1 MINGIMKLFYTEV
14 VKNKMSKLPNGQY
27 EVNDQFKKVQGIS
40 IKIDKVLFLVFKI
53 LIALVVLFVASKINI
68 YFGIGMCLV
77 EISYL
82 FYKKSLKTK
91 VEFEIENKYREVLQK
106 YFNYDDIHFTFIGL
120 NSFDTVFADIY
131 IDYKDKLIF
140 NIDLHYDYLMYISK
154 FNRVNE
160 NLIKLVREDWESKY
174 GIL

>member
-1 MINGIMKLFYTEV
+1 MEKLLSNLKITNDNENLISLTLFGSYNTKYWFEGKSDIDILALIK
-14 VKNKMSKLPNGQY
+14 KNDFN
-27 EVNDQFKKVQGIS
+27 
-40 IKIDKVLFLVFKI
+40 
-53 LIALVVLFVASKINI
+53 
-68 YFGIGMCLV
+68 
-77 EISYL
+77 
-82 FYKKSLKTK
+82 
-91 VEFEIENKYREVLQK
+91 VEFEIENKYREELQK

>member
-1 MINGIMKLFYTEV
+1 MEKLLSNLKITNDNENLISLTLFGSYNTKYWFEGKSDIDILALIK
-14 VKNKMSKLPNGQY
+14 KNDFN
-27 EVNDQFKKVQGIS
+27 
-40 IKIDKVLFLVFKI
+40 
-53 LIALVVLFVASKINI
+53 
-68 YFGIGMCLV
+68 
-77 EISYL
+77 
-82 FYKKSLKTK
+82 

-120 NSFDTVFADIY
+120 NSFDTVFADIH

>member
-1 MINGIMKLFYTEV
+1 MEKLLSNLKITNDNENLISLTLFGSYNTKYWFEGKSDIDILALIK
-14 VKNKMSKLPNGQY
+14 KNDFN
-27 EVNDQFKKVQGIS
+27 
-40 IKIDKVLFLVFKI
+40 
-53 LIALVVLFVASKINI
+53 
-68 YFGIGMCLV
+68 
-77 EISYL
+77 
-82 FYKKSLKTK
+82 

-106 YFNYDDIHFTFIGL
+106 YFNYDGIHFTFIGL

>member
-1 MINGIMKLFYTEV
+1 MEKLLSNLKITNDNENLISLTLFGSYNTKYWFEGKSDIDILALIK
-14 VKNKMSKLPNGQY
+14 KNDFN
-27 EVNDQFKKVQGIS
+27 
-40 IKIDKVLFLVFKI
+40 
-53 LIALVVLFVASKINI
+53 
-68 YFGIGMCLV
+68 
-77 EISYL
+77 
-82 FYKKSLKTK
+82 

-154 FNRVNE
+154 FNKVNE

>member
-1 MINGIMKLFYTEV
+1 MEKLLSNLKITNDNENLISLTLFGSYNTKYWFEGKSDIDILALIK
-14 VKNKMSKLPNGQY
+14 KNDFN
-27 EVNDQFKKVQGIS
+27 
-40 IKIDKVLFLVFKI
+40 
-53 LIALVVLFVASKINI
+53 
-68 YFGIGMCLV
+68 
-77 EISYL
+77 
-82 FYKKSLKTK
+82 

-106 YFNYDDIHFTFIGL
+106 YFNYDDIHFTCIGL

>member
-1 MINGIMKLFYTEV
+1 MEKLLSNLKITNDNENLISLTLFGSYNTKYWFEGKSDIDILALIK
-14 VKNKMSKLPNGQY
+14 KNDFN
-27 EVNDQFKKVQGIS
+27 
-40 IKIDKVLFLVFKI
+40 
-53 LIALVVLFVASKINI
+53 
-68 YFGIGMCLV
+68 
-77 EISYL
+77 
-82 FYKKSLKTK
+82 

-160 NLIKLVREDWESKY
+160 NLIKLVREDCESKY

>member
-1 MINGIMKLFYTEV
+1 MRWKMEKLLS
-14 VKNKMSKLPNGQY
+14 NLKLENNN
-27 EVNDQFKKVQGIS
+27 ENLIS
-40 IKIDKVLFLVFKI
+40 LTLFGSYNTKYWFEGKSDIDI
-53 LIALVVLFVASKINI
+53 LALV
-68 YFGIGMCLV
+68 
-77 EISYL
+77 
-82 FYKKSLKTK
+82 KKNDFNS
-91 VEFEIENKYREVLQK
+91 EFEIENRYREVLQK

-140 NIDLHYDYLMYISK
+140 NIDLHYDFLMYINK

>member
-1 MINGIMKLFYTEV
+1 MEKLLSNLKITNDNENLISLTLFGSYNTEYWFEGKSDIDILALIK
-14 VKNKMSKLPNGQY
+14 KNDFN
-27 EVNDQFKKVQGIS
+27 
-40 IKIDKVLFLVFKI
+40 
-53 LIALVVLFVASKINI
+53 
-68 YFGIGMCLV
+68 
-77 EISYL
+77 
-82 FYKKSLKTK
+82 

>member
-1 MINGIMKLFYTEV
+1 MEKLLSNLKITNDNENLISLTLFGSYNTKYWFEGKSDIDILALIK
-14 VKNKMSKLPNGQY
+14 KNDFN
-27 EVNDQFKKVQGIS
+27 
-40 IKIDKVLFLVFKI
+40 
-53 LIALVVLFVASKINI
+53 
-68 YFGIGMCLV
+68 
-77 EISYL
+77 
-82 FYKKSLKTK
+82 

-160 NLIKLVREDWESKY
+160 NLIKLVRGDWESKY
-174 GIL
+174 GKL

>member
-1 MINGIMKLFYTEV
+1 MEKLLS
-14 VKNKMSKLPNGQY
+14 NL
-27 EVNDQFKKVQGIS
+27 KVSNNNENLIS
-40 IKIDKVLFLVFKI
+40 LTLFGSYNTKHWFEGKSDIDI
-53 LIALVVLFVASKINI
+53 LALV
-68 YFGIGMCLV
+68 
-77 EISYL
+77 
-82 FYKKSLKTK
+82 KKNDFNS
-91 VEFEIENKYREVLQK
+91 EFEIENRYREVLQK

-140 NIDLHYDYLMYISK
+140 NMDLHYDYLMYISK

>member
-1 MINGIMKLFYTEV
+1 MEKLLSNLKITNDNENLISLTLFGSYNTKYWFGGKSDIDILALIK
-14 VKNKMSKLPNGQY
+14 KNDFN
-27 EVNDQFKKVQGIS
+27 
-40 IKIDKVLFLVFKI
+40 
-53 LIALVVLFVASKINI
+53 
-68 YFGIGMCLV
+68 
-77 EISYL
+77 
-82 FYKKSLKTK
+82 

>member
-1 MINGIMKLFYTEV
+1 MEKLLSNLKITNDNENLISLTLFGSYNTKYWFEGKSDIDILALIK
-14 VKNKMSKLPNGQY
+14 KNDFN
-27 EVNDQFKKVQGIS
+27 
-40 IKIDKVLFLVFKI
+40 
-53 LIALVVLFVASKINI
+53 
-68 YFGIGMCLV
+68 
-77 EISYL
+77 
-82 FYKKSLKTK
+82 

-160 NLIKLVREDWESKY
+160 NLIKLVTEDWESKY

>member
-1 MINGIMKLFYTEV
+1 MEKLLSNLKIT
-14 VKNKMSKLPNGQY
+14 
-27 EVNDQFKKVQGIS
+27 NDNENLISLTLFGSYNTKYWFEGKSDIDILALIKK
-40 IKIDKVLFLVFKI
+40 KDF
-53 LIALVVLFVASKINI
+53 N
-68 YFGIGMCLV
+68 
-77 EISYL
+77 
-82 FYKKSLKTK
+82 

>member
-1 MINGIMKLFYTEV
+1 MEKLLSNL
-14 VKNKMSKLPNGQY
+14 K
-27 EVNDQFKKVQGIS
+27 IS
-40 IKIDKVLFLVFKI
+40 NNNENLISLTLFGSYNTKHWFEGKSDIDI
-53 LIALVVLFVASKINI
+53 LALV
-68 YFGIGMCLV
+68 
-77 EISYL
+77 
-82 FYKKSLKTK
+82 KKNDFNS
-91 VEFEIENKYREVLQK
+91 EFEIENRYREVLQK

-140 NIDLHYDYLMYISK
+140 NMDLHYDYLMYISK

>member
-1 MINGIMKLFYTEV
+1 MEKLLSNLKITNDNENLISLTLFGSYNTKYWFEGKSDIDILALIK
-14 VKNKMSKLPNGQY
+14 KNDFN
-27 EVNDQFKKVQGIS
+27 
-40 IKIDKVLFLVFKI
+40 
-53 LIALVVLFVASKINI
+53 
-68 YFGIGMCLV
+68 
-77 EISYL
+77 
-82 FYKKSLKTK
+82 
-91 VEFEIENKYREVLQK
+91 VEFENKYREVLQK

>member
-1 MINGIMKLFYTEV
+1 MENLLYNLNI
-14 VKNKMSKLPNGQY
+14 KNDNENL
-27 EVNDQFKKVQGIS
+27 IS
-40 IKIDKVLFLVFKI
+40 LT
-53 LIALVVLFVASKINI
+53 LFV
-68 YFGIGMCLV
+68 
-77 EISYL
+77 SYNTKYWFEGKSDIDIL
-82 FYKKSLKTK
+82 ALIKKNDFN

>member
-1 MINGIMKLFYTEV
+1 MEKLLSNLKITNDNENLISLTLFGSYNTKYWFERKSDIDILALIK
-14 VKNKMSKLPNGQY
+14 KNDF
-27 EVNDQFKKVQGIS
+27 ND
-40 IKIDKVLFLVFKI
+40 
-53 LIALVVLFVASKINI
+53 
-68 YFGIGMCLV
+68 
-77 EISYL
+77 
-82 FYKKSLKTK
+82 
-91 VEFEIENKYREVLQK
+91 EFEIENKYREVLQK

>member
-1 MINGIMKLFYTEV
+1 MEKLLSNLKITNDNENLISLTLFGSYNTKYWFEGKSDIDILALIK
-14 VKNKMSKLPNGQY
+14 KNDFN
-27 EVNDQFKKVQGIS
+27 
-40 IKIDKVLFLVFKI
+40 
-53 LIALVVLFVASKINI
+53 
-68 YFGIGMCLV
+68 
-77 EISYL
+77 
-82 FYKKSLKTK
+82 

-131 IDYKDKLIF
+131 IDYKDKSIF

>member
-1 MINGIMKLFYTEV
+1 MEKLLSNLKIT
-14 VKNKMSKLPNGQY
+14 
-27 EVNDQFKKVQGIS
+27 NDNENLISLTLFGSYNTKYWFEGKSDIDILAIIKK
-40 IKIDKVLFLVFKI
+40 KDF
-53 LIALVVLFVASKINI
+53 N
-68 YFGIGMCLV
+68 
-77 EISYL
+77 
-82 FYKKSLKTK
+82 

>member
-1 MINGIMKLFYTEV
+1 MEKLLSNLKIT
-14 VKNKMSKLPNGQY
+14 
-27 EVNDQFKKVQGIS
+27 NDNENLIS
-40 IKIDKVLFLVFKI
+40 LTLFGSYNTKHWFEGKSDIDI
-53 LIALVVLFVASKINI
+53 LALV
-68 YFGIGMCLV
+68 
-77 EISYL
+77 
-82 FYKKSLKTK
+82 KKNDFNS
-91 VEFEIENKYREVLQK
+91 EFEIENRYREVLQK

-140 NIDLHYDYLMYISK
+140 DIDLHYDFLMYISK

>member
-1 MINGIMKLFYTEV
+1 MEKLLS
-14 VKNKMSKLPNGQY
+14 NL
-27 EVNDQFKKVQGIS
+27 KVSNNNENLIS
-40 IKIDKVLFLVFKI
+40 LTLFGSYNTKHWFEGKSDIDI
-53 LIALVVLFVASKINI
+53 LALV
-68 YFGIGMCLV
+68 
-77 EISYL
+77 
-82 FYKKSLKTK
+82 KKNDFNS
-91 VEFEIENKYREVLQK
+91 EFEIENKYREVLQK

-140 NIDLHYDYLMYISK
+140 NMDLHYDYLMYISK

>member
-1 MINGIMKLFYTEV
+1 MEKLLSNLKITNDNENLISLTLFGSYNTKYWFEGKSDIDILALIK
-14 VKNKMSKLPNGQY
+14 KNNF
-27 EVNDQFKKVQGIS
+27 N
-40 IKIDKVLFLVFKI
+40 
-53 LIALVVLFVASKINI
+53 
-68 YFGIGMCLV
+68 
-77 EISYL
+77 
-82 FYKKSLKTK
+82 

>member
-1 MINGIMKLFYTEV
+1 MEKLLSNLKITNDNENLISLTLFGSYNTKYWFEGKSDIDILALIK
-14 VKNKMSKLPNGQY
+14 KNDFN
-27 EVNDQFKKVQGIS
+27 
-40 IKIDKVLFLVFKI
+40 
-53 LIALVVLFVASKINI
+53 
-68 YFGIGMCLV
+68 
-77 EISYL
+77 
-82 FYKKSLKTK
+82 

-120 NSFDTVFADIY
+120 NSFGTVFADIY

>member
-1 MINGIMKLFYTEV
+1 MEKLLSNLKITNDNENLISLTLFGSYNTKYWFEGKSDIDILALIK
-14 VKNKMSKLPNGQY
+14 KNDFN
-27 EVNDQFKKVQGIS
+27 
-40 IKIDKVLFLVFKI
+40 
-53 LIALVVLFVASKINI
+53 
-68 YFGIGMCLV
+68 
-77 EISYL
+77 
-82 FYKKSLKTK
+82 

-140 NIDLHYDYLMYISK
+140 NIDIHYDYLMYIGK